1 MAPTGSV
8 INKQYVIIPN
18 LLYNLIAWVLTE
30 DQSARPISN
39 LKVEMSEATDRLI
52 LSFAHDIIYDVNRGK
67 VENPETC
74 RSGCT
79 VEQFYWFSRS
89 S

>member
-1 MAPTGSV
+1 MAPTGSF
-8 INKQYVIIPN
+8 INEQSVTIPN

-39 LKVEMSEATDRLI
+39 LKVEMSEATNRRVV
-52 LSFAHDIIYDVNRGK
+52 SFAHDIIYDVTRGK

-79 VEQFYWFSRS
+79 V
-89 S
+89 

>member
-1 MAPTGSV
+1 MAPTGSF
-8 INKQYVIIPN
+8 INEQSVTIPN

-39 LKVEMSEATDRLI
+39 LKVEMSEAANRRVV
-52 LSFAHDIIYDVNRGK
+52 SFAHDIIYDVTRGK

-79 VEQFYWFSRS
+79 V
-89 S
+89 

>member
-1 MAPTGSV
+1 MAPTGIF
-8 INKQYVIIPN
+8 INKHAVIIPN
-18 LLYNLIAWVLTE
+18 LPYNLIAWVLTD

-39 LKVEMSEATDRLI
+39 LKVEMSEATNRRI
-52 LSFAHDIIYDVNRGK
+52 VSFAQDIIYDVTRGK

-79 VEQFYWFSRS
+79 V
-89 S
+89 

>member
-1 MAPTGSV
+1 MAPTGSFLNEQSV
-8 INKQYVIIPN
+8 TIPN

-39 LKVEMSEATDRLI
+39 LKVEMSEATNRRVV
-52 LSFAHDIIYDVNRGK
+52 SFAHDIIYDVTRGK

-79 VEQFYWFSRS
+79 V
-89 S
+89 

>member
-1 MAPTGSV
+1 MAATGSF
-8 INKQYVIIPN
+8 IDKPSVIIPN

-39 LKVEMSEATDRLI
+39 LKVNMSEATNMRI
-52 LSFAHDIIYDVNRGK
+52 VSFAHDIIYDVTRGK
-67 VENPETC
+67 VENPDTC

-79 VEQFYWFSRS
+79 V
-89 S
+89 